1 MTYRFLHMYHHPKI
15 LILYLCRRQLRFYL
29 KSFKIFTT
37 FAFLNR
43 LASLDNFIRIKAASS
58 HHLVYATSLLMAKE
72 TEK

>member
-15 LILYLCRRQLRFYL
+15 LILYLCRRQLRLYS

-43 LASLDNFIRIKAASS
+43 LASNNFIRIKAASS